1 MRDYYEEY
9 YPEKI
14 AYCTYE
20 RDIDE
25 KNQEISKLQDEI
37 YEKDK
42 LIEKLEN
49 ELEELKNEKNN

>member
-1 MRDYYEEY
+1 MRNYYEEE
-9 YPEKI
+9 YPSTISYSRYESDLAEK
-14 AYCTYE
+14 E
-20 RDIDE
+20 
-25 KNQEISKLQDEI
+25 QEITNLQDEI